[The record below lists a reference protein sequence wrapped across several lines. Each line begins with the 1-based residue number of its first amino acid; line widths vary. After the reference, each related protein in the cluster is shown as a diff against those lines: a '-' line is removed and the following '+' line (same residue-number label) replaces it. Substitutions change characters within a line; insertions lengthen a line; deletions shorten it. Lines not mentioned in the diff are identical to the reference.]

1 MQKQIKFLLTLLTVL
16 ILAISCANNNPNDP
30 NNDSN
35 NNNNNHNNNNT
46 NGITIDT
53 TNWKDK
59 TNYQWLQKTWKT
71 TSTSTMSKVFKYID
85 NKNNDTG
92 ALNSYHTYPSAT
104 GMNYNIVIEA
114 IGWISDTEG
123 IMYGKFGYIS
133 DYNLLNKYYAI
144 AFRNLTANSV
154 EFSEASLANKQYT
167 ETLEE
172 ATNTFTIASGAFAAY
187 NSYTVQ

>member
-1 MQKQIKFLLTLLTVL
+1 MQKQIKILLTLLTVL
-16 ILAISCANNNPNDP
+16 ILAISCTNPSDP
-30 NNDSN
+30 N
-35 NNNNNHNNNNT
+35 NNNNNNNNN
-46 NGITIDT
+46 NGITINT

-71 TSTSTMSKVFKYID
+71 SATSTSSKVFKYID
-85 NKNNDTG
+85 NKNNYDG
-92 ALNSYHTYPSAT
+92 ALNSYHTYGSAT

-123 IMYGKFGYIS
+123 IMYGKYGYHPM
-133 DYNLLNKYYAI
+133 LQLQKKYFAV
-144 AFRNLTANSV
+144 AFKNLTESSV
-154 EFSEASLANKQYT
+154 DFSEASLANKQYT

>member
-1 MQKQIKFLLTLLTVL
+1 MQKQIKILLTLLTVL
-16 ILAISCANNNPNDP
+16 ILAISCTNPSDP
-30 NNDSN
+30 N
-35 NNNNNHNNNNT
+35 NNNNNNNNN
-46 NGITIDT
+46 NGITINT

-59 TNYQWLQKTWKT
+59 TNYQWLQKTWE
-71 TSTSTMSKVFKYID
+71 TSAAATMSKVFKYTD
-85 NKNNDTG
+85 ANNTA

-133 DYNLLNKYYAI
+133 DYNLFNKYYAI

-187 NSYTVQ
+187 NSYTVK

>member
-1 MQKQIKFLLTLLTVL
+1 MQKQIKILLTLLTVL
-16 ILAISCANNNPNDP
+16 ILAISCANPSDP
-30 NNDSN
+30 NKDSN
-35 NNNNNHNNNNT
+35 NNNNNNNN
-46 NGITIDT
+46 NGITINT

-59 TNYQWLQKTWKT
+59 TNYQWLQKTWET
-71 TSTSTMSKVFKYID
+71 SATSTSSKVFKYID
-85 NKNNDTG
+85 NKNNYDG
-92 ALNSYHTYPSAT
+92 ALNSYHTYGSAT

-123 IMYGKFGYIS
+123 IMYGKYGYHQT
-133 DYNLLNKYYAI
+133 LQKKYCAV
-144 AFRNLTANSV
+144 AFKNLTASSV
-154 EFSEASLANKQYT
+154 DFSEASLANKQYT

>member
-16 ILAISCANNNPNDP
+16 ILAISCANPSDP
-30 NNDSN
+30 NKDSN
-35 NNNNNHNNNNT
+35 NNNNNNNN
-46 NGITIDT
+46 NGITINT

-71 TSTSTMSKVFKYID
+71 SATSTSSKVFKYID
-85 NKNNDTG
+85 NKNNYDG
-92 ALNSYHTYPSAT
+92 ALNSYHTYGSAT

-123 IMYGKFGYIS
+123 IMYGKYKYIS
-133 DYNLLNKYYAI
+133 DYTLLNKYYAI
-144 AFRNLTANSV
+144 AFKNLTESSAD
-154 EFSEASLANKQYT
+154 FSEASLANKQYT

-172 ATNTFTIASGAFAAY
+172 ATNTFTIASGAFSTY